1 MTIIILKLSLAEK
14 LPTIPNPLTHPH
26 TRKKKSFHWT
36 SNMIVNGGKKKRNL
50 WKYWQKSAFLKYNF
64 PVVIES

>member
-50 WKYWQKSAFLKYNF
+50 WKY
-64 PVVIES
+64 